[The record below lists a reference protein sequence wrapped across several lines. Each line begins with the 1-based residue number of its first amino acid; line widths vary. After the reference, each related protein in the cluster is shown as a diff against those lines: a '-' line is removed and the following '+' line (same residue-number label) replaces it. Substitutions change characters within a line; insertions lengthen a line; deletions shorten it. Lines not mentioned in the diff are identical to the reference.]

1 MDVVFKNLN
10 FEISL
15 NVFSSINLIY
25 ISNSN
30 LAYSDEKIEMTITSE
45 KGHTGRFFQV
55 DRKVFENISVAE
67 NIFISNYP
75 RKFFNLFIDKK
86 KILSESEKILNIFG
100 LSSILKKNISELSKE
115 ELFVLKLSSFYKEIK
130 NDKLVV
136 FPASIDLY
144 DKSIKK
150 YFKLFLE
157 HLVKENK
164 RVFIFTSSFDFEEY
178 RMEFL
183 INFINDSGDLKYI
196 SSKVFLNNPRY
207 FENFILNKNIHKSLF
222 SSLDELGNENDIS
235 SLKEKINIEAK
246 KLFSCDACFAVFF
259 DRDNHKNSLYDNS
272 NYVILKNEHL
282 DSDSLKI
289 FNSRDF
295 IGENI
300 KCSSRINTIIINPI
314 FSKKKHIGSLV
325 MLYKINLFPS
335 LQGRQLIYER
345 FKTPLKL
352 FSRHISIFLE
362 NTTTS
367 SNHLILNEAHHRIKN
382 NLQSIVNLVEVEK
395 SIATSEDTIEV
406 LNKVTNRINSI
417 SLIHK
422 KLCYKSNYAE
432 TLNLKEIIE
441 DLIKLHEGFLKGVE
455 TELSL
460 KDYYYPYNKVVSLS
474 LAFSEIISNSIKY
487 SFNDPTIVSKFIIK
501 MFSTFNYYYFI
512 IQDRGSVNIPRE
524 SSKDSFGLSLIKGLI
539 GHDLKGEFTFEIYEN
554 SSKALIKIP
563 KH

>member
-1 MDVVFKNLN
+1 MDIVFKNLN

-15 NVFSSINLIY
+15 NVFSNINIIY

-30 LAYSDEKIEMTITSE
+30 LAYSNEKVEMAIDSE
-45 KGHTGRFFQV
+45 KSHTGRFFQM
-55 DRKVFENISVAE
+55 DRKVFENISVSE
-67 NIFISNYP
+67 NIFVSNYP
-75 RKFFNLFIDKK
+75 KKYFNLFIDKK
-86 KILSESEKILNIFG
+86 KMVSESEQILNIFG
-100 LSSILKKNISELSKE
+100 YSSILKKDVSELSKE
-115 ELFVLKLSSFYKEIK
+115 ELFVLKLSSFYTETKK
-130 NDKLVV
+130 DKVIV

-150 YFKLFLE
+150 YFNLFIE

-164 RVFIFTSSFDFEEY
+164 RIFIFTSSFDFEEY
-178 RMEFL
+178 NMEFL
-183 INFINDSGDLKYI
+183 INFINDSGNLKYI

-259 DRDNHKNSLYDNS
+259 DRDYNKTSLYDRS
-272 NYVILKNEHL
+272 NYVVLKNEHL
-282 DSDSLKI
+282 DSDTLKI

-300 KCSSRINTIIINPI
+300 KCSSRINTLIINPI
-314 FSKKKHIGSLV
+314 FSKKKHIGSLI

-335 LQGRQLIYER
+335 LQGKQIIYEK
-345 FKTPLKL
+345 FKPPLKL

-382 NLQSIVNLVEVEK
+382 NLQSIVNLVELEK
-395 SIATSEDTIEV
+395 SMATSGDTIEV

-441 DLIKLHEGFLKGVE
+441 DLIKLHEGFLKRVE
-455 TELSL
+455 IDLSL

-474 LAFSEIISNSIKY
+474 LVFSEIISNSIKY
-487 SFNDPTIVSKFIIK
+487 SFDDSSIISKFTIK
-501 MFSTFNYYYFI
+501 MFSTFNYYYFVFR
-512 IQDRGSVNIPRE
+512 DRGSENTPSI

-539 GHDLKGEFTFEIYEN
+539 GHDLKGEFAFEIYRN
-554 SSKALIKIP
+554 GSKATIKIP

>member
-1 MDVVFKNLN
+1 MDIVFKNLN

-15 NVFSSINLIY
+15 NVFSNINIIY
-25 ISNSN
+25 ISNTN
-30 LAYSDEKIEMTITSE
+30 LAYSDEKIEMVITSE
-45 KGHTGRFFQV
+45 KNYSGIFFQI
-55 DRKVFENISVAE
+55 DRKIFENISVAE

-75 RKFFNLFIDKK
+75 KKFFNLFIDKRRL
-86 KILSESEKILNIFG
+86 IGESEQILKIFG
-100 LSSILKKNISELSKE
+100 LSSILKKNVLDLSKE
-115 ELFVLKLSSFYKEIK
+115 EVFVLKLASFYTEIK
-130 NDKLVV
+130 NDKIVV
-136 FPASIDLY
+136 FPAALDLY
-144 DKSIKK
+144 DKSLKK
-150 YFKLFLE
+150 YFDLFIE

-164 RVFIFTSSFDFEEY
+164 RIFIFTSSFDFEEY
-178 RMEFL
+178 KMEFL
-183 INFINDSGDLKYI
+183 INFINDNGNLKYI
-196 SSKVFLNNPRY
+196 SNKMFLNNPRY

-222 SSLDELGNENDIS
+222 SSLDELGNENDLT

-259 DRDNHKNSLYDNS
+259 DRDYNKNSLYDNT
-272 NYVILKNEHL
+272 NYVVLKNDHL
-282 DSDSLKI
+282 DSETLKI

-300 KCSSRINTIIINPI
+300 KCSSRINTLIINPI
-314 FSKKKHIGSLV
+314 FSKRKHIGSLI

-335 LQGRQLIYER
+335 LQGKQVVYEK
-345 FKTPLKL
+345 FKAPLKL

-382 NLQSIVNLVEVEK
+382 NLQSIVNLVELEK
-395 SIATSEDTIEV
+395 SIAKSEDTMEV

-441 DLIKLHEGFLKGVE
+441 DLIKLHKGFLKGVE
-455 TELSL
+455 IDLSL

-474 LAFSEIISNSIKY
+474 LVFSEIISNSIKY
-487 SFNDPTIVSKFIIK
+487 SFDESSIASKFTIK
-501 MFSTFNYYYFI
+501 MFSTFNYYYFVFK
-512 IQDRGSVNIPRE
+512 DRGSENISAQGSTE
-524 SSKDSFGLSLIKGLI
+524 SFGLSLIKGLI
-539 GHDLKGEFTFEIYEN
+539 GHDLKGEFTFEIYRN
-554 SSKALIKIP
+554 SSKATIKIP